1 MNFVLSNCGS
11 WHIHTM
17 QLIFNDYVIA
27 WDNTNQKKVYFCH
40 LNVDAWKTTSL
51 LISKLHVFRCCVCF
65 RKSKMQSHWQGI
77 PLLDMPQRHSLKLS
91 SINNPGAPNKK
102 SEQPTA
108 TYRSL
113 LKRIHNPS
121 PTHPLRW
128 RCINDH
134 FRLGSKTLLE
144 SIDWQGL
151 LGFFSTSQKNGGFA
165 LQQISTALFQPRN
178 KKADKKQ
185 PCGRKM
191 MYLFDF
197 FLIYVW
203 FSFILTR
210 KQVSPPQDPSVQL
223 LWLLVLRSI
232 WLSWFIK
239 WLWKWV

>member
-1 MNFVLSNCGS
+1 MCSGAVFVSERAKCKVIDKVFLFLICLNDIIWNCLPS
-11 WHIHTM
+11 
-17 QLIFNDYVIA
+17 
-27 WDNTNQKKVYFCH
+27 
-40 LNVDAWKTTSL
+40 TT
-51 LISKLHVFRCCVCF
+51 
-65 RKSKMQSHWQGI
+65 
-77 PLLDMPQRHSLKLS
+77 
-91 SINNPGAPNKK
+91 
-102 SEQPTA
+102 
-108 TYRSL
+108 
-113 LKRIHNPS
+113 
-121 PTHPLRW
+121 
-128 RCINDH
+128 
-134 FRLGSKTLLE
+134 
-144 SIDWQGL
+144 QGL
-151 LGFFSTSQKNGGFA
+151 QTKNPNSPQPRTGACWNESTIPVLPIPSGGGASTITSVSGPRPCWSLSTGKDSLGFFSTSQKNGGFA

-210 KQVSPPQDPSVQL
+210 KQVSTPQDPSVQL